1 MWKFFQ
7 RKGKQMRG
15 KRTKVPMNPLEYPPK
30 IILAW
35 AKAIEGHDEIRDWL
49 AKNGYEELAV
59 ACWAIRLNTDSRDWL
74 MENGFPHLMAM
85 INAAEGNE
93 QARIWLEKHGF
104 TMLYNLGLAGD
115 GEQEGFAWIQK
126 NCTPDIFILAQTIR
140 KIKDEIEERHNDV
153 HSFGE

>member
-1 MWKFFQ
+1 MWNFFNRNKNKF
-7 RKGKQMRG
+7 
-15 KRTKVPMNPLEYPPK
+15 RTGRQKVAMNPLEYPPK

-35 AKAIEGHDEIRDWL
+35 AKAIEGHEEIREWL

-59 ACWAIRLNTDSRDWL
+59 ACWAIRLKNDARDWL
-74 MENGFPHLMAM
+74 MQNGFPHLMAM
-85 INAAEGNE
+85 INATEGNE
-93 QARIWLEKHGF
+93 QARDWLKKHGF

-140 KIKDEIEERHNDV
+140 KVKDQIEERHNDV
-153 HSFGE
+153 HRFGE

>member
-1 MWKFFQ
+1 MWNFFK
-7 RKGKQMRG
+7 RKKNEFKA
-15 KRTKVPMNPLEYPPK
+15 KRQKVAMNPLEYSPK

-35 AKAIEGHDEIRDWL
+35 AKAIDGHENIREWL

-59 ACWAIRLNTDSRDWL
+59 SCWAIRLKNDARDWL

-93 QARIWLEKHGF
+93 QARDWLKKHGF

-115 GEQEGFAWIQK
+115 GEQEGFAWLKQH
-126 NCTPDIFILAQTIR
+126 CTPDLFILAQTIR
-140 KIKDEIEERHNDV
+140 KVKDQIEERHNDV